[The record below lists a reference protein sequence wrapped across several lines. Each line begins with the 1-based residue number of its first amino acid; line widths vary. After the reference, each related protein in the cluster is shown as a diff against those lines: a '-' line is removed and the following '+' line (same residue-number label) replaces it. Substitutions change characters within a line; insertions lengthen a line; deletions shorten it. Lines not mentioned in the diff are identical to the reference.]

1 MLASSI
7 FLRIINETSQRARV
21 RTIALPDIRDSFSER
36 ANFQLGRCTCANLMD
51 KDVGKGREKEESWK
65 ISIISS

>member
-21 RTIALPDIRDSFSER
+21 RTIALPDIRDSLSER
-36 ANFQLGRCTCANLMD
+36 ANF
-51 KDVGKGREKEESWK
+51 GKGREKEESWK